1 MTLRRNHALDTC
13 RSFRQRGAAKALS
26 LGAIMV
32 LPHVVAVHGR
42 AAGDWYHV
50 AMARTRNPLQPL
62 GELEAAVLNALWD
75 EGELSTPAAY
85 EHVGTP
91 RGLSYTTI
99 LTVLQ
104 RLTAKRLV
112 ARRGGGRSH
121 LYSAAMTREEFAERR
136 AESLAAALV
145 DLGAAG
151 VGAFL
156 AEASRLD
163 PQMVDT
169 LRSKLRTRR

>member
-1 MTLRRNHALDTC
+1 
-13 RSFRQRGAAKALS
+13 
-26 LGAIMV
+26 
-32 LPHVVAVHGR
+32 
-42 AAGDWYHV
+42 
-50 AMARTRNPLQPL
+50 MARKRNPLQPL
-62 GELEAAVLNALWD
+62 GELEAAVLDALWD
-75 EGELSTPAAY
+75 EGELSTPATY

-112 ARRGGGRSH
+112 VRRAGGRSH

-136 AESLAAALV
+136 AESLAAVLV
-145 DLGAAG
+145 GLGAAG

-156 AEASRLD
+156 AETNRLD
-163 PQMVDT
+163 PQMVAA
-169 LRSKLRTRR
+169 LRSKLRMRR